1 MIKYI
6 SLLFFFFC
14 FFTQTLAQTVT
25 LSTNTPI
32 QWSGVYLFWDNNIFV
47 EKIVFPQSSLKTDT
61 KRVYI
66 DAQELQDDGITPIQW
81 NFWIQSLS
89 TTVDPSLWWVTFNHW
104 VSGSETQLV
113 QSWSSQQYVLKGF
126 AWSKAAGWIYFWD
139 KLNWNKAIY
148 NRTTGTISGYGWSQ
162 NIGWIPMWGLK
173 LVTTPPSI
181 NLPTIFAADDNKS
194 ITITSSS
201 PLVLSTIE
209 NHNSITSTTYTSKN
223 FHHNFQTVKPWKYDY
238 EIKDDF
244 ENKISGTFHVVANTP
259 ETVTPII
266 TSWTKIADG
275 VEKHKIQ
282 IDLKDKY
289 NNPVIPVV
297 WVKQV
302 EVEIAFENDVCKNQ
316 IDTLVCWWDAIS
328 YTDAVAFSSLH
339 YMTNTSTGV
348 NMIDGKYEISIDS
361 LAPTKIAYSPAK
373 WDIHISKLSYK
384 ISPLNAHSWVWEL
397 AGKVDIYWWTVSK
410 SLPFSFTPAVYVN
423 DINTNPTRIM
433 RDVSVI
439 FDAEIKKP
447 TLQTIS
453 NFSIHHILDIGSN
466 LMMSFQWLQ
475 KNGTETSVCTGYNSQ
490 SWYIENGDC
499 DLSLPSSSSNILL
512 SKSWNLSEYTSSFQT
527 TPKIVALADP
537 NFSTDYDTKISYEI
551 SGKVIKYSSLK
562 KTFADLISNQEVK
575 IAWIANNWG
584 YEVSNVSTNKILNT
598 SITKSDLRMQI
609 AKNVETYTKNGIPAN
624 IDYKTSNYTLN
635 AWPSGK
641 DTIIIKWWDL
651 IITGNIIKTSSD
663 KLNSIVILRENGVW
677 GNIWIDKNVQ
687 FVSAIIYVDGHLLSW
702 NGTTYYSD
710 SLPSQAKD
718 QLFIKW
724 SIISNNTIWGASKN
738 PYVCPYRFDAS
749 QSCDEKQS
757 RRYDLNHFRHFI
769 SESSFWAGDGVWEK
783 FLPWTG
789 PWEIDVWYDTIDMT
803 NIGYSQAPMIVE
815 YDYKIQT
822 NPPKIFL
829 NK

>member
-6 SLLFFFFC
+6 SLLFLFFC

-66 DAQELQDDGITPIQW
+66 DAQELEDDGITPIQW

-181 NLPTIFAADDNKS
+181 NLPTVFAADDNKS

-201 PLVLSTIE
+201 PLVFSTIE

-328 YTDAVAFSSLH
+328 YTGAVGFSSLH
-339 YMTNTSTGV
+339 YMTNTSTGA
-348 NMIDGKYEISIDS
+348 NMTDGKYEVSIDS

-373 WDIHISKLSYK
+373 WDIRISKLNYK

-397 AGKVDIYWWTVSK
+397 AGKVDVYWWTVSK

-423 DINTNPTRIM
+423 DIKTNPTRIM

-490 SWYIENGDC
+490 SWYIGNGDC
-499 DLSLPSSSSNILL
+499 YLSLPPSSSNILL

-537 NFSTDYDTKISYEI
+537 NFSTDYDSKISYEI

-710 SLPSQAKD
+710 NLPSQAKD
-718 QLFIKW
+718 QLLVKW
-724 SIISNNTIWGASKN
+724 SIISNNTIWGSSKN